1 MVRFVMLQILKYKF
15 YTFILYYE
23 IFLFIYLLLLFFNF
37 LKYSIGSVL
46 YQSPEQQYKNQL
58 KLKIN
63 NDNEN
68 QYKILTED
76 FYEMKIKW
84 NRFEN
89 SLFYSPNFKIGNY
102 IW

>member
-1 MVRFVMLQILKYKF
+1 MNKLNTV
-15 YTFILYYE
+15 
-23 IFLFIYLLLLFFNF
+23 FF
-37 LKYSIGSVL
+37 
-46 YQSPEQQYKNQL
+46 KNQL

-84 NRFEN
+84 NNKFEN